1 MKVAMSAAPS
11 SVSNVTPVRASRP
24 RNAASFGAPRRRSPG
39 TLLPGLL
46 GLGKCPLASAEPAPK
61 HYHKVAA
68 TPVTP
73 PLRH

>member
-1 MKVAMSAAPS
+1 MKVAMSAAPL
-11 SVSNVTPVRASRP
+11 SVSNVTPVRASGG
-24 RNAASFGAPRRRSPG
+24 SAPRRRSPG